1 MKKGILGLLLAI
13 LLFARC
19 DNGDLGPGFEMGYI
33 QDFEIFAGLNTIDTH
48 IFEFDIQSNFQN
60 YLTQRGITADDIE
73 TIVPKY
79 VRFSNLSGNQEY
91 NILNRVRINLSNL
104 DGTLEYEVAY
114 REPVPLDTK
123 FDMDLIPTLVEVP
136 DQLSEDKFKIKVK
149 LNFNQT
155 SPISI
160 DTRMSLTFQAVLKE

>member
-1 MKKGILGLLLAI
+1 MKKSILGLLLAV

-19 DNGDLGPGFEMGYI
+19 DNGDLGPGFEMAYI

-48 IFEFDIQSNFQN
+48 IFEFDIESNFQN
-60 YLTQRGITADDIE
+60 YLTQHGITADAIK

-79 VRFSNLSGNQEY
+79 IRLSNLSGNQEY
-91 NILNRVRINLSNL
+91 NILNRARVNVSNL

-123 FDMDLIPTLVEVP
+123 FDMDLIPTLAEVP
-136 DQLSEDKFKIKVK
+136 EQLSENKFKVKVK
-149 LNFNQT
+149 LNFSQT

-160 DTRMSLTFQAVLKE
+160 DTRMFLTFQTVLKE

>member
-1 MKKGILGLLLAI
+1 MKKGVLGLILAV

-19 DNGDLGPGFEMGYI
+19 DNGDLGPGFEMAYI

-48 IFEFDIQSNFQN
+48 IYEFEIESNYQN
-60 YLTQRGITADDIE
+60 YLTQQGITADDIE
-73 TIVPKY
+73 TIVPKFI
-79 VRFSNLSGNQEY
+79 RFSNLSGNQEY
-91 NILNRVRINLSNL
+91 NILNRVRINVSNL

-114 REPVPLDTK
+114 REPVPLNTT
-123 FDMDLIPTLVEVP
+123 FDMDLIPTLAKVP
-136 DQLSEDKFKIKVK
+136 EQLSGNKFKVKVK

-160 DTRMSLTFQAVLKE
+160 DTRMFLTFQTVLKE